1 MPTMIIFHETENGEH
16 WAKAWHNGDGSRHEM
31 FDKIGVKCRTFR
43 DPNNHNSTG
52 VMAEVP
58 DIKVFEELLA
68 SDEGRKAM
76 AEDGLKVETMRV
88 LTEFTPWKKE

>member
-1 MPTMIIFHETENGEH
+1 MTTMIIFHETENPEQ
-16 WAKAWHNGDGSRHEM
+16 WAEAWRKGAGSRHEL

-43 DPNNHNSTG
+43 DPNNHHSTG

-58 DIKVFEELLA
+58 DMKTFEELLA
-68 SDEGRKAM
+68 SDEGQRAM

-88 LTEFTPWKKE
+88 LTEFTP